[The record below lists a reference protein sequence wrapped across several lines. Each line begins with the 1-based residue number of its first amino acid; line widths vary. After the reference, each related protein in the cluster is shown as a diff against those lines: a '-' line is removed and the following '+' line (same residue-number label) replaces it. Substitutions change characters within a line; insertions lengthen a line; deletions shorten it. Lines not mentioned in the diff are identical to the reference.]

1 MRSPRERSR
10 DPRQGAIVIAGVNP
24 NPVTGVADHRA
35 QAASTAAA
43 AAVPTDLPAPQAVSP
58 AASIPASRNDSRKS
72 DKGAQAASRVV
83 IVDQQTNTLVFRSL
97 DASTGAVIAQEPSR
111 ALLRQRAYV
120 NAQAVQAVIKGKD
133 VTAAE
138 LAAAQDVDSTA

>member
-1 MRSPRERSR
+1 M
-10 DPRQGAIVIAGVNP
+10 IAGVNP

-35 QAASTAAA
+35 HAASTAAAA
-43 AAVPTDLPAPQAVSP
+43 AAVPTDLPAPQAISP
-58 AASIPASRNDSRKS
+58 AANIPASRNDSRKAE
-72 DKGAQAASRVV
+72 KGAHAAARVV

-97 DASTGAVIAQEPSR
+97 DASTGAIIAQEPSR

-120 NAQAVQAVIKGKD
+120 SAQAVQAVIKGKD
-133 VTAAE
+133 VTTAE

>member
-1 MRSPRERSR
+1 V
-10 DPRQGAIVIAGVNP
+10 IVGVNSS
-24 NPVTGVADHRA
+24 PVTGVADHRA
-35 QAASTAAA
+35 QAASTATAS
-43 AAVPTDLPAPQAVSP
+43 AVPTDLPAPQAVSP
-58 AASIPASRNDSRKS
+58 AVTIPASRHDSRNAE
-72 DKGAQAASRVV
+72 KGTRDASRVV

-120 NAQAVQAVIKGKD
+120 SAQAVQAVIKGKD
-133 VTAAE
+133 ITTAE